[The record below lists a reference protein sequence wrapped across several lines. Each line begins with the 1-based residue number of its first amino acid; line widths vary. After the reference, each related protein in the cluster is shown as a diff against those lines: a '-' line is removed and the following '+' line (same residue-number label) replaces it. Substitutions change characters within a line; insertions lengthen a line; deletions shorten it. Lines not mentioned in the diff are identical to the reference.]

1 MKILDWYILKRY
13 FVTFFVMLLLFVPI
27 GIMVDLSEKV
37 DKMIERKV
45 PTSEIIF
52 YYLDFTVYFA
62 NLLFPIFLF
71 LSVIWFYFQI
81 SEQHRNNCNF
91 KLWSFF
97 CPFYASLSYRGFGNS
112 RVHLFYGDVCS
123 SNCK

>member
-1 MKILDWYILKRY
+1 
-13 FVTFFVMLLLFVPI
+13 MLLLFVPI

-71 LSVIWFYFQI
+71 LSVIWFT
-81 SEQHRNNCNF
+81 SKLANNTEIIAI
-91 KLWSFF
+91 LSSGVSFARF
-97 CPFYASLSYRGFGNS
+97 MRPYLIGASVIAA
-112 RVHLFYGDVCS
+112 VHLFYGDVCS